1 MLYEFITEKREQLIN
16 LARAKVAKRL
26 TFAQR
31 KVQLEGGAPLF
42 LDQLVQKLKHPLL
55 SGAIGREAA
64 VHGAALLELGYTVS
78 QVVHD
83 YGDICQAITELASDV
98 DLPISTD
105 EFHILNLCVDD
116 AIAEAVAEY
125 SRCHEL
131 TMANGDSQ
139 SADALR
145 EDPAYV
151 PNHADRRR
159 VRRQVRGAPRRDDR
173 EVAQGGDRSAE
184 NGGRAALGLRRG
196 NGASV
201 ATAAIGPRG
210 ANGCGR
216 AGADPQGPG
225 DPPLPKSGTA

>member
-139 SADALR
+139 SADAHARTRLTYR
-145 EDPAYV
+145 IMPTGGEYV
-151 PNHADRRR
+151 AKCEELP
-159 VRRQVRGAPRRDDR
+159 VETTGKSP
-173 EVAQGGDRSAE
+173 
-184 NGGRAALGLRRG
+184 RAAIEALRTAVEQRL
-196 NGASV
+196 ASV
-201 ATAAIGPRG
+201 EAMGPPSRPPPSVRVELTAAAEPER
-210 ANGCGR
+210 
-216 AGADPQGPG
+216 DPQGPG